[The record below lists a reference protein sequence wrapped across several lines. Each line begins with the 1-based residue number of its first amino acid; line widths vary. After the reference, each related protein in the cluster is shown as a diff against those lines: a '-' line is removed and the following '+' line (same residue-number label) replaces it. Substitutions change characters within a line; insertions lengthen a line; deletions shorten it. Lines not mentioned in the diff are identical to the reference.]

1 MVMSAYIVQL
11 KSKAGATT
19 VNAAFTYLCLLHLDT
34 TIA

>member
-11 KSKAGATT
+11 KSKAGVTI

-34 TIA
+34 AIA